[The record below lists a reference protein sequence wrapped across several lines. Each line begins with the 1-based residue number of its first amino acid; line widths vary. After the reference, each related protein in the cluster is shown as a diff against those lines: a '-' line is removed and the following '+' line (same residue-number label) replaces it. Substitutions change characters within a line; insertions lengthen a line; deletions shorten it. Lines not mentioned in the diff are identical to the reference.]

1 MISLKNYK
9 NTIKLKHCLMNAAFK
24 QNKLNWNNLLKI
36 NLFLKV
42 INQIGIKY
50 VAESH
55 NWNSLEFIDDK
66 CFCILSQ
73 R

>member
-42 INQIGIKY
+42 INQIGRKY
-50 VAESH
+50 VAESD
-55 NWNSLEFIDDK
+55 NCNSLEFDLMII
-66 CFCILSQ
+66 FCILSQ